1 MEPATKQD
9 LDRAIESA
17 ERRLEKKLD
26 ELKAWMLDREV
37 TAIRW
42 FVGTQ
47 LVYVVILVGAMYFIA
62 GHVAP
67 VQPSPPLIIQLP
79 AQAPAK

>member
-9 LDRAIESA
+9 LDRALESA

-37 TAIRW
+37 ASIRW
-42 FVGTQ
+42 FVGSQ
-47 LVYVVILVGAMYFIA
+47 LAYVVITLGAMYFM
-62 GHVAP
+62 
-67 VQPSPPLIIQLP
+67 L
-79 AQAPAK
+79 AKLAHP

>member
-9 LDRAIESA
+9 VESS
-17 ERRLEKKLD
+17 ERRLEKRID

-37 TAIRW
+37 ASIRW

-47 LVYVVILVGAMYFIA
+47 LAYVVITLGAMYFM
-62 GHVAP
+62 
-67 VQPSPPLIIQLP
+67 L
-79 AQAPAK
+79 AKLSHQ

>member
-1 MEPATKQD
+1 MVEPATKQD
-9 LDRAIESA
+9 LESV

-26 ELKAWMLDREV
+26 DLKAWLLDREV

-47 LVYVVILVGAMYFIA
+47 IAYFVITMGAMYFLA
-62 GHVAP
+62 GH
-67 VQPSPPLIIQLP
+67 LR
-79 AQAPAK
+79 

>member
-9 LDRAIESA
+9 LDLI

-37 TAIRW
+37 ASIRW

-47 LVYVVILVGAMYFIA
+47 LAYVVILVGAMYFIV
-62 GHVAP
+62 GHV
-67 VQPSPPLIIQLP
+67 
-79 AQAPAK
+79 K

>member
-9 LDRAIESA
+9 VESS
-17 ERRLEKKLD
+17 ERRLEKRID

-37 TAIRW
+37 ASIRW

-47 LVYVVILVGAMYFIA
+47 LAYVVITLGAMYFM
-62 GHVAP
+62 
-67 VQPSPPLIIQLP
+67 L
-79 AQAPAK
+79 AKLAHQ

>member
-9 LDRAIESA
+9 LEAAIEGA
-17 ERRLEKKLD
+17 ERRIEKKLD

-37 TAIRW
+37 AAIRW

-47 LVYVVILVGAMYFIA
+47 IAYFVITLGAMYFIA
-62 GHVAP
+62 GHP
-67 VQPSPPLIIQLP
+67 R
-79 AQAPAK
+79 

>member
-9 LDRAIESA
+9 LDVI

-37 TAIRW
+37 ASIRW

-67 VQPSPPLIIQLP
+67 ATPPPAPIIIQVP
-79 AQAPAK
+79 K

>member
-26 ELKAWMLDREV
+26 ELKTWMLDREV
-37 TAIRW
+37 ASIRW

-47 LVYVVILVGAMYFIA
+47 LAYVVITLGAMYFM
-62 GHVAP
+62 
-67 VQPSPPLIIQLP
+67 L
-79 AQAPAK
+79 AKLAHQ

>member
-9 LDRAIESA
+9 LDRAIEGA
-17 ERRLEKKLD
+17 ERRLEKKFD
-26 ELKAWMLDREV
+26 EIKAWMLDREV

-62 GHVAP
+62 GHVAAP
-67 VQPSPPLIIQLP
+67 TQAPQPIIIQVP
-79 AQAPAK
+79 K

>member
-1 MEPATKQD
+1 MTTQFGVEDGKLSRYYFSNMSSDPATKEDVEQ
-9 LDRAIESA
+9 A

-37 TAIRW
+37 ASIRW

-47 LVYVVILVGAMYFIA
+47 VTYFIITLGAMYFMLQ
-62 GHVAP
+62 HP
-67 VQPSPPLIIQLP
+67 
-79 AQAPAK
+79 

>member
-1 MEPATKQD
+1 MKPATKQD
-9 LDRAIESA
+9 LDHAIEGA

-37 TAIRW
+37 ASIRW

-47 LVYVVILVGAMYFIA
+47 MIYAALTAT
-62 GHVAP
+62 
-67 VQPSPPLIIQLP
+67 IIYLLL
-79 AQAPAK
+79 KGIR